1 MSVPM
6 ERLREVEDL
15 LNERCGIPYG
25 HISFWDRNSAYDQ
38 RAFDQSEAVIVILPN
53 FSFDSTKIRRAWT
66 IPIGV
71 HRELQIAE
79 KQAKKIFLAY
89 KTTEGVLQFYAANIF
104 IGLGDQHTDTVIKGM
119 AGTSG
124 PNGAFCGWLKT
135 LDSKESEIKE
145 TWKSLGIDAQAELE
159 KMINQDELEKAAIR
173 LMENSTYGIK
183 LKEVIEEPMEI
194 QPTQINLEES
204 TFFKGETKTPAA
216 AQNQLVQN
224 LQVNIGL
231 IESALLIMD
240 KVQILDPLV
249 QGRVVNIFHQLDAL
263 VQTVNERINLNK

>member
-6 ERLREVEDL
+6 EHLSEVGKL
-15 LNERCGIPYG
+15 LNDKYGIPYRF
-25 HISFWDRNSAYDQ
+25 ISFWDRKSAYNQ

-79 KQAKKIFLAY
+79 KQGKKIFLAY

-104 IGLGDQHTDTVIKGM
+104 IGIGDQHTDTVIKGM

-135 LDSKESEIKE
+135 LEGSETKQDFFVDQKEREE
-145 TWKSLGIDAQAELE
+145 ELR
-159 KMINQDELEKAAIR
+159 QWAAAHRI
-173 LMENSTYGIK
+173 MTNSTYGIRCVDPSYNSEQIK
-183 LKEVIEEPMEI
+183 FPEVRRVYA
-194 QPTQINLEES
+194 S
-204 TFFKGETKTPAA
+204 
-216 AQNQLVQN
+216 
-224 LQVNIGL
+224 L
-231 IESALLIMD
+231 IPNPDYSDERLLLM
-240 KVQILDPLV
+240 L
-249 QGRVVNIFHQLDAL
+249 
-263 VQTVNERINLNK
+263 